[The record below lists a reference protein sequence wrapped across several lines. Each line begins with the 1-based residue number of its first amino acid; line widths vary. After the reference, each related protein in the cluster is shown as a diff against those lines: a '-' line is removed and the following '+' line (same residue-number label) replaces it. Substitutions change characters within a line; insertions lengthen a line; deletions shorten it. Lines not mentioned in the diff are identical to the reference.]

1 MNCFQEVIIKNGKNY
16 ILVDFKR
23 DSLTAARKSGGKRTI
38 FYIKVEKV
46 HDHESAEAAASV
58 FENLVHG
65 SGAFRQEREAR
76 VF

>member
-38 FYIKVEKV
+38 FYIKVENV
-46 HDHESAEAAASV
+46 HDHGSGESAVSL
-58 FENLVHG
+58 FETRVHV
-65 SGAFRQEREAR
+65 SGVFRQERGAR